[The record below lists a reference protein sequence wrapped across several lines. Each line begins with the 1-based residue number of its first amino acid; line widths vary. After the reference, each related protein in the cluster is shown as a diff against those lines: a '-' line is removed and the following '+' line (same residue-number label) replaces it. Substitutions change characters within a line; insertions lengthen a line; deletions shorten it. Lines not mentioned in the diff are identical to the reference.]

1 MQTALLYMVLL
12 RIFSGSIDILAAMFM
27 FKLNNLEKAFIV
39 NSSLAFVGPIIF
51 IVTTG
56 IGLAGL
62 SDKVSLAKIVCLFSG
77 VLLIFISLRMK

>member
-12 RIFSGSIDILAAMFM
+12 RILSGSIDLFAAMLM

-39 NSSLAFVGPIIF
+39 NTSLAFVGPIIF
-51 IVTTG
+51 IITTG

-62 SDKVSLAKIVCLFSG
+62 SDKVSIAKMVCLFSG
-77 VLLIFISLRMK
+77 VLLIFLSLRMK

>member
-12 RIFSGSIDILAAMFM
+12 RILSGSIDIFAAMLM

-39 NSSLAFVGPIIF
+39 NTSLAFVGPIIF
-51 IVTTG
+51 IITTG

-62 SDKVSLAKIVCLFSG
+62 SDKVSIAKIVCLFSG

>member
-12 RIFSGSIDILAAMFM
+12 RILSGSVDIFAAMLM

-39 NSSLAFVGPIIF
+39 NTSLAFVGPIIF
-51 IVTTG
+51 IITTG

-62 SDKVSLAKIVCLFSG
+62 SDKVSIAKMVCLFSG

>member
-1 MQTALLYMVLL
+1 MQTALFYIVLL
-12 RIFSGSIDILAAMFM
+12 RILSGSIDILAAFIM

-39 NSSLAFVGPIIF
+39 NTSLAFIGPLIF

-62 SDKVSLAKIVCLFSG
+62 SDKVSVPKMICLFSG